1 MNIKETFNNK
11 KFFIVGVGGSG
22 MSSIAKYLT
31 ESGAIVFGY
40 DQRKSLVTNQLLKLG
55 IKVTH
60 DIDFEIE
67 KDTLVITSSAIND
80 ENSLVQKARLQGLS
94 IINRPE
100 FLSNLTSQYKTIGI
114 AGTHGKTTTTALLS
128 HIYQYNN
135 INHSYIYGGMTSFS
149 GIGGHCGDSSS
160 LVIEADEAFRTF
172 INFDLNDISQVKD
185 SAKQILNEVNKIDV
199 LINNAG
205 IIDTSLFQMTKIAKI
220 KQIFDIN
227 FFSQLE
233 FTQIIIKKMLKNK
246 GSSIINISST
256 AALDP
261 VQGRIA
267 YSASK
272 SALISFSQILSK
284 ELSKF
289 NIRVNVIAPG
299 LVDTDLMHESHS
311 EEYVERVIMK
321 DSLRRMHVPSHV
333 TRDIPTRALP
343 EMISHYGHEI
353 CI

>member
-1 MNIKETFNNK
+1 
-11 KFFIVGVGGSG
+11 
-22 MSSIAKYLT
+22 
-31 ESGAIVFGY
+31 
-40 DQRKSLVTNQLLKLG
+40 
-55 IKVTH
+55 
-60 DIDFEIE
+60 
-67 KDTLVITSSAIND
+67 
-80 ENSLVQKARLQGLS
+80 
-94 IINRPE
+94 
-100 FLSNLTSQYKTIGI
+100 
-114 AGTHGKTTTTALLS
+114 
-128 HIYQYNN
+128 
-135 INHSYIYGGMTSFS
+135 
-149 GIGGHCGDSSS
+149 
-160 LVIEADEAFRTF
+160 
-172 INFDLNDISQVKD
+172 
-185 SAKQILNEVNKIDV
+185 
-199 LINNAG
+199 
-205 IIDTSLFQMTKIAKI
+205 MTKIEKI

-311 EEYVERVIMK
+311 EEIINKVLRNTSVNRLGQASEIANLALFLSSNLSSYINGQVIRIDGGM
-321 DSLRRMHVPSHV
+321 
-333 TRDIPTRALP
+333 
-343 EMISHYGHEI
+343 
-353 CI
+353 

>member
-1 MNIKETFNNK
+1 MLKNK
-11 KFFIVGVGGSG
+11 NVIITGSNRG
-22 MSSIAKYLT
+22 IGY
-31 ESGAIVFGY
+31 AI
-40 DQRKSLVTNQLLKLG
+40 LKLFAQNRAN
-55 IKVTH
+55 IWACTR
-60 DIDFEIE
+60 
-67 KDTLVITSSAIND
+67 S
-80 ENSLVQKARLQGLS
+80 ENSVFTEELKKLS
-94 IINRPE
+94 KENKVKIKN
-100 FLSNLTSQYKTIGI
+100 
-114 AGTHGKTTTTALLS
+114 
-128 HIYQYNN
+128 
-135 INHSYIYGGMTSFS
+135 
-149 GIGGHCGDSSS
+149 
-160 LVIEADEAFRTF
+160 

-205 IIDTSLFQMTKIAKI
+205 IIDTSLFQMTKIEKI

-311 EEYVERVIMK
+311 EEIINKVLRNTSVNRLGQASEIANLALFLSSNLSSYINGQVIRIDGGM
-321 DSLRRMHVPSHV
+321 
-333 TRDIPTRALP
+333 
-343 EMISHYGHEI
+343 
-353 CI
+353 

>member
-1 MNIKETFNNK
+1 MLKNK
-11 KFFIVGVGGSG
+11 NVIITGSNRG
-22 MSSIAKYLT
+22 I
-31 ESGAIVFGY
+31 GHAI
-40 DQRKSLVTNQLLKLG
+40 LKLFAQNRAN
-55 IKVTH
+55 IWACTR
-60 DIDFEIE
+60 
-67 KDTLVITSSAIND
+67 S
-80 ENSLVQKARLQGLS
+80 ENSVFQEELQKLS
-94 IINRPE
+94 KENKVKIKN
-100 FLSNLTSQYKTIGI
+100 
-114 AGTHGKTTTTALLS
+114 
-128 HIYQYNN
+128 
-135 INHSYIYGGMTSFS
+135 
-149 GIGGHCGDSSS
+149 
-160 LVIEADEAFRTF
+160 

-205 IIDTSLFQMTKIAKI
+205 IIDTSLFQMTKIEKI

-261 VQGRIA
+261 VKGRIA

-311 EEYVERVIMK
+311 EEIINTVLRNTSVNRLGQASEIANLALFLASDLSSYINGQVIRIDGGM
-321 DSLRRMHVPSHV
+321 
-333 TRDIPTRALP
+333 
-343 EMISHYGHEI
+343 
-353 CI
+353 